1 MSKCEDLLFLD
12 RNSTQAPGYEYFGTR
27 PIYQVVFMM
36 VVSISLICANFA
48 LIFGLKKTN
57 KKLKIS
63 QKLYI
68 YLSVTDLLIG
78 AVCLPFYLIVN
89 ITKKRSCRT
98 DNLAMLFSNYSYNIG
113 IGTFI
118 LISYLRNLAIRKPLN
133 KPSWKKIILF
143 LSLWN
148 IFVCAFSGFRY
159 ISSNPLN
166 DSWTLYKI
174 RYLQLGMII
183 FFEIASILWI
193 NYWSSRI
200 LSRPNFIDFDKQ
212 RARRNKSAVIVLSL
226 ISITYAIF
234 TLPLGLYYITLG
246 TVYFDSRKENTQIF
260 LHSLAAFFHFPLFLS
275 SGMNAVIYIM
285 KDKAIKRYY
294 YELFRK
300 LEN

>member
-68 YLSVTDLLIG
+68 FLSLTDSII
-78 AVCLPFYLIVN
+78 AAACLPIYFIVDM
-89 ITKKRSCRT
+89 TKKRSCRI
-98 DNLAMLFSNYSYNIG
+98 DNLSMLFSMYFYNIG

-118 LISYLRNLAIRKPLN
+118 LISYLRNLAIRKPLK
-133 KPSWKKIILF
+133 KPNWKKIAIF

-148 IFVCAFSGFRY
+148 IFVCAFSCFRY

-166 DSWTLYKI
+166 DTLTLYRI
-174 RYLQLGMII
+174 RYLLLGII
-183 FFEIASILWI
+183 TLFEISSILLI

-200 LSRPNFIDFDKQ
+200 LSRPILNASDELRKK
-212 RARRNKSAVIVLSL
+212 RNQSAVSILIL
-226 ISITYAIF
+226 ISIVYTIF
-234 TLPLGLYYITLG
+234 TLPCGLYYITFSIMS
-246 TVYFDSRKENTQIF
+246 FDTTKENVQIT
-260 LHSLAAFFHFPLFLS
+260 LHSLVVVVHFPLFVS
-275 SGMNAVIYIM
+275 PGMNAVIYMM
-285 KDKAIKRYY
+285 KDAAIRRYY
-294 YELFRK
+294 RGLLK
-300 LEN
+300 K